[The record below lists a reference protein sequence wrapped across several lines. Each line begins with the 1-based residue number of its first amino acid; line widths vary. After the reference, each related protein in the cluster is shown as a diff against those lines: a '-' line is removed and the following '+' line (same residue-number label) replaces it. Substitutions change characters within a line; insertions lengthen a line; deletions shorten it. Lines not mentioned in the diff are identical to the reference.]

1 MKKIFILLSL
11 LLAFSGTF
19 TVSFAQDSFM
29 VIEDMDNVVGIGVAA
44 LPDYV
49 GSNDYTV
56 GVAPF
61 ARIALPNSER
71 YFLLNVTELYFNILD
86 HPFLRFGPVLNYRFG
101 RDDDVEDSRVKR
113 MTEIDDTVEAGAF
126 LGVNWK
132 INGDRRH
139 RIVADVEALF
149 DVGDEYNGVIGT
161 ISARYWR
168 PVGKMFDV
176 VLGVGFQFADN
187 DFTNTYFG
195 VSATDSSLSGLPIYE
210 ADGGTYN
217 FRIFPGV
224 VMHLSPK
231 WHLAA
236 GLRYQ
241 RLVGDSE
248 DSPVVKDAGSADQ
261 FIAGL
266 GVAYSW

>member
-1 MKKIFILLSL
+1 
-11 LLAFSGTF
+11 
-19 TVSFAQDSFM
+19 
-29 VIEDMDNVVGIGVAA
+29 
-44 LPDYV
+44 
-49 GSNDYTV
+49 
-56 GVAPF
+56 
-61 ARIALPNSER
+61 
-71 YFLLNVTELYFNILD
+71 
-86 HPFLRFGPVLNYRFG
+86 
-101 RDDDVEDSRVKR
+101 

-149 DVGDEYNGVIGT
+149 DVGGEHDGVIGT
-161 ISARYWR
+161 LSARYWL

-176 VLGVGFQFADN
+176 VLGIGFQYADS
-187 DFTNTYFG
+187 DYMNTYFG
-195 VSATDSSLSGLPIYE
+195 VSPTDSSLSGLPIYD
-210 ADGGTYN
+210 ADGGTCN

-236 GLRYQ
+236 GVRYQ
-241 RLVGDSE
+241 RLVGDAE